1 MDEAKQKNISSYFS
15 NSKRNSRDA
24 LDFKAENHNGIKN
37 SIQVKRD
44 KKNQIIKIGDS
55 DYYTINR
62 FFNFEKDEKSIQELN
77 SNFINL
83 EIKTEKGKNTVSVD
97 NNVISPFLN
106 NKFNDQQSDKNILTS
121 HINPIN
127 QDPKIELFFKKVSN
141 SISNTKLCVDDKVF
155 SLDHF
160 ETKKIEKPAINILPN
175 QNKFSTYIENNGNYL
190 KNRKYEDC
198 KITNWI
204 KLTTYSD
211 LNGINESVFQ
221 NILNYLNPRELA
233 KTCLVNKTFL
243 NFTKN
248 TISSYCYTPNINTS
262 KTNFTLKDFCEILK
276 KGKNLKHIQLLCKI
290 INSDFGGGKNG
301 PMNFFSTVILNMS
314 LSHVEDLKYA
324 GTLLEAFKIRNKQD
338 HLKNFF
344 SSDSL
349 NIICEKSKFT
359 LRDLVLRGCFKL
371 TNKISNGI
379 VLCTFLEKLEI
390 SNNHSIDDEAFKII
404 SSSCINIKS
413 LNLSK
418 LNKITGES
426 IKSIGSHLKF
436 LEELDLSESC
446 SISGDSLIHLQNCP
460 KLIKLFLDGIYLKDC
475 NLVFTDYL
483 REIRSFSVRGNTSL
497 YFRCEIVD

>member
-15 NSKRNSRDA
+15 NSKRNTTDA
-24 LDFKAENHNGIKN
+24 LDFKTENLMGLKN
-37 SIQVKRD
+37 SVQVKRD

-55 DYYTINR
+55 AYYTINR

-77 SNFINL
+77 SNFNNL
-83 EIKTEKGKNTVSVD
+83 EIKTANLKIQNTTHNDTTTYLSKS
-97 NNVISPFLN
+97 N
-106 NKFNDQQSDKNILTS
+106 FNDHQTDRNNFSNQANSVNQDSKIEQFFKRTSNTILT
-121 HINPIN
+121 
-127 QDPKIELFFKKVSN
+127 PKSSV
-141 SISNTKLCVDDKVF
+141 VDKVF

-160 ETKKIEKPAINILPN
+160 ETKNFDKPAINTIVFQNKLPN
-175 QNKFSTYIENNGNYL
+175 CVDNNGSYL

-198 KITNWI
+198 KITNWV

-221 NILNYLNPRELA
+221 NILNYLSPRELA

-243 NFTKN
+243 NFSKN

-276 KGKNLKHIQLLCKI
+276 KGKNLKHIQLLWKI

-301 PMNFFSTVILNMS
+301 PVNFFSTVAVNMS
-314 LSHVEDLKYA
+314 LSQVEDLKYS

-349 NIICEKSKFT
+349 NIICEKSKLT

-371 TNKISNGI
+371 TNKIYMGI
-379 VLCTFLEKLEI
+379 ELCTFLEKLEI
-390 SNNHSIDDEAFKII
+390 SNNHSIDDEAIKII
-404 SSSCINIKS
+404 SFSCINLKS

-418 LNKITGES
+418 LIKITGES
-426 IKSIGSHLKF
+426 VKSIGSNLKY
-436 LEELDLSESC
+436 LEELDLSESY
-446 SISGDSLIHLQNCP
+446 SISGDSLIHLQNCT
-460 KLIKLFLDGIYLKDC
+460 KLSKLFLDGICLKDS

-483 REIRSFSVRGNTSL
+483 TEIKSFSVRGKNLFLT
-497 YFRCEIVD
+497 